1 MKKLA
6 TLLIAIAMIPALA
19 SAQTK
24 ALAEFHAKYRDMDN
38 TTYVDISGSLFNFA
52 SSIANYVDEDDEDKE
67 EIEAAGRILGAIKS
81 MQVLSVPYRVV
92 DKSDISSLKSSLD
105 KEKFESLMTVKDDD
119 ANINIMA
126 QGSGSELKNLT
137 FLIDDEDEFV
147 LLTFQGTLSM
157 EDVSYLVK
165 NQKNWH

>member
-1 MKKLA
+1 MKKVA
-6 TLLIAIAMIPALA
+6 TLLIALALLPALTM
-19 SAQTK
+19 AQTK
-24 ALAEFHAKYRDMDN
+24 ALAEFHSKYRDMDN
-38 TTYVDISGSLFNFA
+38 TTFVDVSGSLFNFA
-52 SSIANYVDEDDEDKE
+52 SSIAKYVDEDDEDKE
-67 EIEAAGRILGAIKS
+67 EIEAAGRIMGAINS
-81 MQVLSVPYRVV
+81 MQVLSVPYRIV
-92 DKSDISSLKSSLD
+92 DKSDISSLKSKLN
-105 KEKFESLMTVKDDD
+105 KEKFESLMTVKDDE

-126 QGSGSELKNLT
+126 QGTGSELKNLT

>member
-19 SAQTK
+19 TAQTK
-24 ALAEFHAKYRDMDN
+24 SLAEFHSKYRDMDN
-38 TTYVDISGSLFNFA
+38 TTFVDISGSLFNFA
-52 SSIANYVDEDDEDKE
+52 SNIANYVDEDDEDKE
-67 EIEAAGRILGAIKS
+67 EIEAAGRILSAIKS
-81 MQVLSVPYRVV
+81 MQVLSIPYRII
-92 DKSDISSLKSSLD
+92 DKSDIKSLKSSLD

-119 ANINIMA
+119 ANINVMA

-157 EDVSYLVK
+157 EDVSYLAK

>member
-6 TLLIAIAMIPALA
+6 TLLIAIALIPALA
-19 SAQTK
+19 TAQTK

>member
-6 TLLIAIAMIPALA
+6 TLLIAIALIPALA
-19 SAQTK
+19 TAQTK

-52 SSIANYVDEDDEDKE
+52 SNIAKYVDEEDEDKE
-67 EIEAAGRILGAIKS
+67 EIEAAGRILSAIKA
-81 MQVLSVPYRVV
+81 MQVLSVPYRIV
-92 DKSDISSLKSSLD
+92 DKSDISKLKSSLG
-105 KEKFESLMTVKDDD
+105 KEKFESLMTVKDDG

-137 FLIDDEDEFV
+137 FLIDDDNEFV

-165 NQKNWH
+165 NQKDWH

>member
-19 SAQTK
+19 FSQTK
-24 ALAEFHAKYRDMDN
+24 SLAEFHAKYRDMDN
-38 TTYVDISGSLFNFA
+38 TTYVDVSGSLFNFA
-52 SSIANYVDEDDEDKE
+52 SSIAKYADEDDEDKE

-81 MQVLSVPYRVV
+81 MQVLAVPYRVV
-92 DKSDISSLKSSLD
+92 DKNDISGLKSSLS
-105 KEKFESLMTVKDDD
+105 KEKFESLMTVKDDE

-126 QGSGSELKNLT
+126 QGSGSEIKNLT

>member
-6 TLLIAIAMIPALA
+6 TLLIAIALIPALV

-24 ALAEFHAKYRDMDN
+24 ALAEFHAKYRNLDN

-52 SSIANYVDEDDEDKE
+52 ANIAKYVDEDDEDKE
-67 EIEAAGRILGAIKS
+67 EIEAAGRILGAIQS
-81 MQVLSVPYRVV
+81 MQVLSVPYKIVN
-92 DKSDISSLKSSLD
+92 KSDISSLKSSLD
-105 KEKFESLMTVKDDD
+105 KEKFESLMTVKDDG
-119 ANINIMA
+119 ANINVMA

-137 FLIDDEDEFV
+137 FLIDEDDNFV

-157 EDVSYLVK
+157 EDVSYLAK